1 MLNVLIDGH
10 YLFHKTFGIFSGY
23 GTKEPNEILGHKND
37 RSMFIRKLA
46 TDLCSSLKQIPIT
59 GRVVFVSDSRSWRK
73 DIPIEG
79 GGYKS
84 NRVKSP
90 QVDWSIF
97 FSLINEFGQ
106 HLEQKGF
113 IFSKVEGA
121 EGDDLLYF
129 WSKYFN
135 EKGENCLIVSGDK
148 DMDQLARWTE
158 DSWTVVW
165 SSNSKNNTFRVPLD
179 WGSEY
184 LNKKTEIT
192 VFDLGESISP
202 EKKKI
207 QELVGKC
214 NLEEIDAQT
223 FVFLKML
230 EGDKGDAVPSVWE
243 VKSPDG
249 KTFRITPKKAQQ
261 ILDSVKESGWS
272 ISDFRL
278 LLMNGAFLEWI
289 SGFVLRL
296 MKDLDNE
303 ANRQKVVDNFQRN
316 FSLMWLDNSV
326 IPEAVADRVTSQIKG
341 YSTLSNSSV
350 PSDWKILLEGTEWLE
365 SKAPSYLDPFLNYQ
379 SNGFI

>member
-1 MLNVLIDGH
+1 
-10 YLFHKTFGIFSGY
+10 
-23 GTKEPNEILGHKND
+23 
-37 RSMFIRKLA
+37 
-46 TDLCSSLKQIPIT
+46 
-59 GRVVFVSDSRSWRK
+59 
-73 DIPIEG
+73 
-79 GGYKS
+79 
-84 NRVKSP
+84 
-90 QVDWSIF
+90 
-97 FSLINEFGQ
+97 
-106 HLEQKGF
+106 
-113 IFSKVEGA
+113 
-121 EGDDLLYF
+121 
-129 WSKYFN
+129 
-135 EKGENCLIVSGDK
+135 
-148 DMDQLARWTE
+148 
-158 DSWTVVW
+158 
-165 SSNSKNNTFRVPLD
+165 
-179 WGSEY
+179 
-184 LNKKTEIT
+184 
-192 VFDLGESISP
+192 
-202 EKKKI
+202 
-207 QELVGKC
+207 
-214 NLEEIDAQT
+214 
-223 FVFLKML
+223 ML